1 MSFSLLYFYIDLISN
16 ALLSKLSSI
25 QKSFSFC
32 QSSSFSILDK
42 ISLIGILCI
51 QSPFCIGD
59 YFLTSSSSTS
69 GIPTG
74 ERTLVVVG
82 TGFGMSYLLGMFY
95 ENGLLNGLVF
105 IGFFMKSFGYFGV
118 SRMLINEEGN
128 LLGGYL
134 SLTESME

>member
-1 MSFSLLYFYIDLISN
+1 M
-16 ALLSKLSSI
+16 
-25 QKSFSFC
+25 
-32 QSSSFSILDK
+32 
-42 ISLIGILCI
+42 
-51 QSPFCIGD
+51 
-59 YFLTSSSSTS
+59 TSSSSTS

-95 ENGLLNGLVF
+95 EKGLLNGLVF

-118 SRMLINEEGN
+118 SRMLINDEGN